1 VKPIVPAREM
11 NSRADR
17 RPAQQAS
24 KPRPARSRKSGF
36 GGTVVGLFVGLALGL
51 ALAAGVAFY
60 LMKGFNPFQSAAP
73 NRDSPREPAKEMAK
87 QGRSD
92 AAAPEKPRFDFYKI
106 LPGGEEPKIQAK
118 AGERGTSDKSTAARA
133 VAPEKA
139 DAKSTAK
146 TDARAV
152 TKADERASG
161 AVASTAPPGATAAT
175 AATAAPADAKPKA
188 ATDRFWL
195 QAGSFAAEAD
205 AEDLK
210 ARLAFSGWEASIQS
224 ATLPDKSVRYRVRL
238 GPYDNTDALQRMKSD
253 LAARGF
259 DVAVIKF

>member
-1 VKPIVPAREM
+1 M
-11 NSRADR
+11 NTRADR

-24 KPRPARSRKSGF
+24 KPRAARSRKSGF
-36 GGTVVGLFVGLALGL
+36 GGTVVGLFIGLALGL

-73 NRDSPREPAKEMAK
+73 SRDSAREPAKEMAK
-87 QGRSD
+87 PGRSD
-92 AAAPEKPRFDFYKI
+92 VFVQEKPRFDFYKI
-106 LPGGEEPKIQAK
+106 LPGVEEPKIQTK
-118 AGERGTSDKSTAARA
+118 AGERGASDRSTAERA
-133 VAPEKA
+133 VAPDKA
-139 DAKSTAK
+139 DAKSAAK

-152 TKADERASG
+152 TKADERATG
-161 AVASTAPPGATAAT
+161 AVASIAPSGATAA
-175 AATAAPADAKPKA
+175 AAAPADAKPKA
-188 ATDRFWL
+188 AADRFWL

-210 ARLAFSGWEASIQS
+210 ARLAFAGWEASIQS

-238 GPYDNTDALQRMKSD
+238 GPYDNTDALQRMKND

>member
-1 VKPIVPAREM
+1 M

-17 RPAQQAS
+17 RPPPQAS
-24 KPRPARSRKSGF
+24 KPRAARSRKSGF
-36 GGTVVGLFVGLALGL
+36 GGTVVGLFIGLALGL

-60 LMKGFNPFQSAAP
+60 LMKGYQYQSAAP
-73 NRDSPREPAKEMAK
+73 NRESAREPAKEMAK
-87 QGRSD
+87 SGRAD
-92 AAAPEKPRFDFYKI
+92 ALAPEKPRFDFYRI
-106 LPGGEEPKIQAK
+106 LPGVEEPKIQTK
-118 AGERGTSDKSTAARA
+118 AAERTASDKSTAERA

-139 DAKSTAK
+139 DAKPTAK
-146 TDARAV
+146 PDARSVA
-152 TKADERASG
+152 KADDRATG
-161 AVASTAPPGATAAT
+161 AVASIAPPAGTAAS
-175 AATAAPADAKPKA
+175 AATTAPADAKPKTA
-188 ATDRFWL
+188 ADRFWL

-210 ARLAFSGWEASIQS
+210 ARLAFAGWEASVQS

-238 GPYDNTDALQRMKSD
+238 GPYDNTDALQRMKND

>member
-1 VKPIVPAREM
+1 M

-17 RPAQQAS
+17 RPPPQAS
-24 KPRPARSRKSGF
+24 KPRAARSRKSGF
-36 GGTVVGLFVGLALGL
+36 GGTVVGLFIGLALGL

-60 LMKGFNPFQSAAP
+60 LMKGYQYQSAAP
-73 NRDSPREPAKEMAK
+73 NRDSAREPAKEMAK
-87 QGRSD
+87 SGRAD
-92 AAAPEKPRFDFYKI
+92 AVAPEKPRFDFYRI
-106 LPGGEEPKIQAK
+106 LPGVEEPKIQTK
-118 AGERGTSDKSTAARA
+118 AAERTASDKSTAERA

-139 DAKSTAK
+139 DAKPTAK
-146 TDARAV
+146 PDTRSVA
-152 TKADERASG
+152 KADERATG
-161 AVASTAPPGATAAT
+161 AVASSAPP
-175 AATAAPADAKPKA
+175 AATAAPADAKPKTA
-188 ATDRFWL
+188 ADRFWL

-210 ARLAFSGWEASIQS
+210 ARLAFAGWEASVQP

-238 GPYDNTDALQRMKSD
+238 GPYDNTDALQRMKTD

>member
-1 VKPIVPAREM
+1 M
-11 NSRADR
+11 NPRADR

-24 KPRPARSRKSGF
+24 RPRATRSRKSGF
-36 GGTVVGLFVGLALGL
+36 GGTVLGLFIGLALGL

-60 LMKGFNPFQSAAP
+60 LMKGFNPFQSGGS
-73 NRDSPREPAKEMAK
+73 NRDATREPAKEMAK
-87 QGRSD
+87 AGRSD

-118 AGERGTSDKSTAARA
+118 PGERANADRSTAERA
-133 VAPEKA
+133 ISPDKT
-139 DAKSTAK
+139 DAKSAK
-146 TDARAV
+146 SDGRTLA
-152 TKADERASG
+152 KADEKAAAPTTAASAAG
-161 AVASTAPPGATAAT
+161 AAT
-175 AATAAPADAKPKA
+175 AADAKPKSA
-188 ATDRFWL
+188 DRFWL
-195 QAGSFAAEAD
+195 QAGSFANEAD

-210 ARLAFSGWEASIQS
+210 ARLAFSGWEASVQS